1 MEKKMNTCVVE
12 IMNVQN
18 DAGEVFKM
26 NVLSDTVENLTRGGV
41 KISTPHLRYYIPDLD
56 LPLVPTDEGVFQTLD
71 GSRIFRKV

>member
-41 KISTPHLRYYIPDLD
+41 KISTPHLRYYIHDLD